1 MVAGLIGIWFVVAV
15 VFYVL
20 KAARAVLPCIPKALG
35 VLLCLP
41 AMPFAV
47 AYKNRETHPWQARCI
62 VIGWSLLY
70 LLLAFILYNGK
81 LEKVRIAGFFPPY
94 VTTARLAE
102 SDPRT
107 MPARP
112 SVLSFARK

>member
-20 KAARAVLPCIPKALG
+20 KATRAVLPCIPKALG

-70 LLLAFILYNGK
+70 LLLAFILYMEN
-81 LEKVRIAGFFPPY
+81 
-94 VTTARLAE
+94 
-102 SDPRT
+102 
-107 MPARP
+107 
-112 SVLSFARK
+112 

>member
-1 MVAGLIGIWFVVAV
+1 MIAGLIGIWFAVAV

-20 KAARAVLPCIPKALG
+20 KAARAVLPYIPKALG

-70 LLLAFILYNGK
+70 LLLAFIIWKIRKGPD
-81 LEKVRIAGFFPPY
+81 RG
-94 VTTARLAE
+94 
-102 SDPRT
+102 
-107 MPARP
+107 
-112 SVLSFARK
+112 VLSPVRDNGATCGK

>member
-47 AYKNRETHPWQARCI
+47 AYKNRETPPWQARCI

-70 LLLAFILYNGK
+70 LLLAFILYM
-81 LEKVRIAGFFPPY
+81 
-94 VTTARLAE
+94 E
-102 SDPRT
+102 S
-107 MPARP
+107 
-112 SVLSFARK
+112 

>member
-1 MVAGLIGIWFVVAV
+1 MVAGLIGIWFVAAV

-70 LLLAFILYNGK
+70 LLLAFILYMEIRKGPD
-81 LEKVRIAGFFPPY
+81 RG
-94 VTTARLAE
+94 
-102 SDPRT
+102 
-107 MPARP
+107 
-112 SVLSFARK
+112 VLSPVRDNGATCGK

>member
-62 VIGWSLLY
+62 VIGWSLRQSKRESKEL
-70 LLLAFILYNGK
+70 K
-81 LEKVRIAGFFPPY
+81 EMEKHF
-94 VTTARLAE
+94 E
-102 SDPRT
+102 QS
-107 MPARP
+107 
-112 SVLSFARK
+112 